1 MSHIWGVTE
10 RTSGADLPE
19 MDPGLASLYARGV
32 ESTRLTR
39 VPLELERNK
48 AILAERLPSS
58 GRIIDAGGG
67 TGVYSAWL
75 AERGY
80 QVDLVEPIPL
90 HVEQA
95 RQVAS
100 QGAAFKAHLGDARK
114 LEFPD
119 GVADAVLLM
128 GPLYCLVEAHDRER
142 ALSEALRVLRP
153 GGVLA
158 AAALG
163 RLISYLQSVAQNRI
177 RWPGVIESMMSE
189 IETGAMRSGSVTLY
203 THRPE
208 ELRDEIANA
217 GFSDVEILG
226 ITGSFLGITDIGE
239 RLADPTSKEALL
251 DAMRRVEADPG
262 IVGISGKLMA
272 VARRPPQAH

>member
-1 MSHIWGVTE
+1 
-10 RTSGADLPE
+10 
-19 MDPGLASLYARGV
+19 MDPGLASFYASGV

-128 GPLYCLVEAHDRER
+128 GPLYCLVESDDRKR

-177 RWPGVIESMMSE
+177 RWPGVIESVVSE

-208 ELRDEIANA
+208 ELRDEVATA
-217 GFSDVEILG
+217 GFSDVEVLG

-262 IVGISGKLMA
+262 VVGISAKLMA
-272 VARRPPQAH
+272 VARRPLQAP